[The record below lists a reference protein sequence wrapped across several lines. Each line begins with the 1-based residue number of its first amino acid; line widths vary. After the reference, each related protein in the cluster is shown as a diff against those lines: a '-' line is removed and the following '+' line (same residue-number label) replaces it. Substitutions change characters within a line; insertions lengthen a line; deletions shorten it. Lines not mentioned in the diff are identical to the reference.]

1 MTFAPAS
8 SEITSQQHFPFRK
21 SCFGAAVGIGLSRSM
36 HCGKTA
42 DSIEMPFRVVDPM
55 GPRNDGV
62 RPLLI
67 IVVERDYLRGTIV
80 WSHL

>member
-1 MTFAPAS
+1 M
-8 SEITSQQHFPFRK
+8 
-21 SCFGAAVGIGLSRSM
+21 AAVPLVVSDSLCFIVNKY
-36 HCGKTA
+36 GKVSVKTLK
-42 DSIEMPFRVVDPM
+42 IVF
-55 GPRNDGV
+55 V